1 VLGFSLRRE
10 GGDSSI
16 VQALEPGSSAEEA
29 GLREGDAVI
38 ALNGEAVPRS
48 PERWLRDHQPEEHIT
63 LKVRRRGE
71 EKEFSFAL
79 GQWGTSYQIIE
90 MPDPAEKQRRIRDGI
105 LHGTTS
111 APR

>member
-1 VLGFSLRRE
+1 
-10 GGDSSI
+10 

-29 GLREGDAVI
+29 GLREGDVVL
-38 ALNGEAVPRS
+38 ALNAEAVPRS
-48 PERWLRDHQPEEHIT
+48 LERWLRDHQPEDRVT
-63 LKVRRRGE
+63 MKVRRRGE

-79 GQWGTSYQIIE
+79 GQSGTSYQIVE
-90 MPDPAEKQRRIRDGI
+90 MPDPSEKQRRIREGI